1 MRLPAA
7 LGLLANG
14 TFLAIIANGIIG
26 ISLVWD
32 KVLLN
37 RPETKSLP
45 NYIFWLGAISVFGLL
60 LIPFGF
66 HMPVFHLALI
76 AMAAGATLLAAS
88 WFYYAALKTGEA
100 SEALAVTGG
109 FAPLATA
116 LIAIPL
122 LGKPL
127 GDTSVAAF
135 ALMALGGFVM
145 FGSEKFNWRRVL
157 PPVLIAAFLFGIS
170 NVLQKLVFNSTG
182 FVSGYVFFTV
192 GTFLAAVALLVRPA
206 WRKQIL
212 EQSEEA
218 PPKSRFWYFV
228 NRFISGVGS
237 FLIFLAISKTS
248 PAAVAAIAG
257 VRYAIIFAAAFL
269 LTRLKPQWLRENFR
283 GGVLIGKSA
292 ATALIVAGL
301 ALAASSGGGAARSQ

>member
-1 MRLPAA
+1 MHLPAA
-7 LGLLANG
+7 LGFLAIG

-45 NYIFWLGAISVFGLL
+45 NYIFWMGAISIFGLL

-66 HMPVFHLALI
+66 HMPALHLALI

-88 WFYYAALKTGEA
+88 WFYYAALKAGEA

-122 LGKPL
+122 LEKPL
-127 GDTSVAAF
+127 GDAGVAAF
-135 ALMALGGFVM
+135 ALMVLGGFVM
-145 FGSEKFNWRRVL
+145 FASERFTWRRVF
-157 PPVLIAAFLFGIS
+157 PPVLIAALLFGLS
-170 NVLQKLVFNSTG
+170 NVLQKVVFNSTG

-192 GTFLAAVALLVRPA
+192 GTFLAAMALLVRPV
-206 WRKQIL
+206 WRKQI
-212 EQSEEA
+212 
-218 PPKSRFWYFV
+218 F
-228 NRFISGVGS
+228 
-237 FLIFLAISKTS
+237 
-248 PAAVAAIAG
+248 
-257 VRYAIIFAAAFL
+257 
-269 LTRLKPQWLRENFR
+269 
-283 GGVLIGKSA
+283 
-292 ATALIVAGL
+292 
-301 ALAASSGGGAARSQ
+301 